1 MEKILTQQAES
12 LQKLEALSKEDKA
25 NQLEKMSKET
35 EKEKQDKKLR
45 ETVEGIKES
54 LDEGNTLQEKQ
65 ITNLERMAKNL
76 KDIDF
81 NRIADLAKKDV
92 PLSIGD
98 KLKQSLA
105 ALNPLKAMD
114 AVTSK
119 FKNLFSTEKGRYVNE
134 QARELRRQDPSMS
147 VEESK
152 NQAKIEYDEARD
164 AKLAQ
169 RQIDY
174 AIDNDKEIPASAVAI
189 ANNFK
194 KKQEAKEDSEKE
206 GDSPLF
212 SNEEERESGKLEE
225 TKIRLLT
232 QIEENTRGD
241 GQGSG
246 ETPGLGGLLGGLK
259 KKVMGFFAKIGPAL
273 IGGLKS
279 IFSAKFLLAALKK
292 VFVPLAIIGALF
304 SGITDAIDEFKKTGS
319 IGDAVIAGLGGILD
333 FLTFGLVD
341 KDTLL
346 KLGDTVNEYLIEPI
360 KNFFAGIKNWV
371 VEKASKLPFVGDK
384 IKEVFGN
391 PDASE
396 SPQPTPAT
404 KIETTPPSSGAVITR
419 VSSEN
424 DEARLAQSSNQSS
437 NIINAPTTN
446 ISGTTNNNLI
456 KPIVR
461 NSDNSYNNLVKS
473 KYSYI

>member
-1 MEKILTQQAES
+1 MEKILAQQADS
-12 LQKLEALSKEDKA
+12 LQKLEALSKEDRVLQQKQSELLDQSVQ
-25 NQLEKMSKET
+25 NSTKNDEQLDE
-35 EKEKQDKKLR
+35 
-45 ETVEGIKES
+45 IKRT
-54 LDEGNTLQEKQ
+54 LDEGNKLQEKQ
-65 ITNLERMAKNL
+65 ITNVQKMAKGL
-76 KDIDF
+76 KEIDF
-81 NRIADLAKKDV
+81 NRIAELAQKDV
-92 PLSIGD
+92 PLSIGA

-147 VEESK
+147 VEDSK
-152 NQAKIEYDEARD
+152 IQAKADYAEARD

-169 RQIDY
+169 KQIDY
-174 AIDNDKEIPASAVAI
+174 AIDNDKEIPAGAIAI

-194 KKQEAKEDSEKE
+194 KKEEAKEDSEE
-206 GDSPLF
+206 ENDAVF
-212 SNEEERESGKLEE
+212 SNEEEREGGKLEE
-225 TKIRLLT
+225 QKIRLLS

-241 GQGSG
+241 GQGDGKS
-246 ETPGLGGLLGGLK
+246 PGLGGLLGGLK

-279 IFSAKFLLAALKK
+279 IFSAKFLLVALKK

-424 DEARLAQSSNQSS
+424 DEARLAAPSNQSS
-437 NIINAPTTN
+437 NIVNAPTTN